1 MKKHKTVLGKTIGE
15 HLVEGFEELASESRR
30 VVKKKKPK
38 PPEPG
43 KLYTSA
49 EVAESLGCHSRSVQR
64 AARNHKIGQTVGRAL
79 AFTDADIPK
88 LRAVILRSPGN
99 PNLGEGSNNG
109 GGWPKGKPRSGE
121 TLRAVNEV
129 IESIEAK
136 ARRK

>member
-1 MKKHKTVLGKTIGE
+1 M
-15 HLVEGFEELASESRR
+15 
-30 VVKKKKPK
+30 KKKKPK
-38 PPEPG
+38 PPELG

-64 AARNHKIGQTVGRAL
+64 AARNHNIGQTVGRAL
-79 AFTDADIPK
+79 AFTDTDIPK

-129 IESIEAK
+129 VESIEAK